1 MTTAE
6 RKDPD
11 LGEVQE
17 LAGQL
22 WQVMPSNDDSIREV
36 RRKLGQIAHGKMA
49 RRYWLPHFRAGVRWL
64 ILSNSPR
71 PSKKLRRQITDW
83 AAVYGSVS
91 QQSKGSD
98 YVSRRIDVIL
108 TEDEHAQFKEA
119 ARKAGQSLSEWMRY
133 SAALHLERE
142 GK

>member
-1 MTTAE
+1 MTSVE

-11 LGEVQE
+11 LGEVKE

-22 WQVMPSNDDSIREV
+22 WWVMPSNDSSIREV
-36 RRKLGQIAHGKMA
+36 RRKLGEIAHGDMA
-49 RRYWLPHFRAGVRWL
+49 RRYWLPWFRAGVRWL
-64 ILSNSPR
+64 IMSSSPR
-71 PSKKLRRQITDW
+71 PSKTLRGRINEW
-83 AAVYGSVS
+83 AALYGTDIR
-91 QQSKGSD
+91 QPKGGD
-98 YVSRRIDVIL
+98 HVSRRIDVIL

-142 GK
+142 GR